1 MGKLDGRVA
10 LITGGA
16 RGQGRSHA
24 QVLAAEGASVVICD
38 IAQQI
43 PTVPYAM
50 GTEADLDESVR
61 LVEKAGG
68 RALGLVADIRR
79 REQLDDV
86 VARTVEEFGRLD
98 ILVANAAICGFSAF
112 GDISDTAWDDMIET
126 NLGGT
131 FKSMRAVL
139 PQMVK
144 QHYGRVVVTGS
155 MSGRAGNPNLA
166 HYCASKFG
174 LVGLVKTFALEVA
187 EMGITANV
195 VCPSTTGTP
204 MVHNPNTFRLF
215 YPEKEGPTLDE
226 VAPRFAALNPLKVPW
241 LEPETV
247 SRAVLYLVT
256 DEGFITGSTLEVGLG
271 LSAMK
276 P

>member
-1 MGKLDGRVA
+1 
-10 LITGGA
+10 
-16 RGQGRSHA
+16 
-24 QVLAAEGASVVICD
+24 
-38 IAQQI
+38 
-43 PTVPYAM
+43 
-50 GTEADLDESVR
+50 
-61 LVEKAGG
+61 
-68 RALGLVADIRR
+68 
-79 REQLDDV
+79 
-86 VARTVEEFGRLD
+86 
-98 ILVANAAICGFSAF
+98 
-112 GDISDTAWDDMIET
+112 MIET

-144 QHYGRVVVTGS
+144 QGYGRVVVTGS
-155 MSGRAGNPNLA
+155 MSGRSGNNNLA

-187 EMGITANV
+187 ELGITANV

-215 YPEKEGPTLDE
+215 YPEKEDPTLDE
-226 VAPRFAALNPLKVPW
+226 VGPRFAALNPLKVPW

-256 DEGFITGSTLEVGLG
+256 DEGFITGSTLEIGLG